1 MKLKEAKLIT
11 GHASGLGKP
20 SKMPGYSTSIS
31 ARRCKVGSK
40 LAKIPGSVCSKCYA
54 FRNNYNYPGVKK
66 AHEAR
71 YQALS
76 HPQWVEAMTLLIGH
90 YTDKNDPY
98 FRVHDSGDLQD
109 ENHLQMW
116 IQVARNLPWVMFWVP
131 TKESTMVKRVM
142 SATEDWPENLTIRLS
157 APMIEQEPPASMA
170 GYLTSTVKAGVGEEC
185 RAYTRGNKCGPC
197 RACWDQSV
205 SNVDYHAQ

>member
-1 MKLKEAKLIT
+1 MNLKEAKAIT
-11 GHASGLGKP
+11 GHKSGLGKP

-31 ARRCKVGSK
+31 ASRCKVGSK

-54 FRNNYNYPGVKK
+54 FRNNYQYPVVKES
-66 AHEAR
+66 HEAR

-90 YTDKNDPY
+90 YTDKDDPY

-109 ENHLQMW
+109 RDHLMSW
-116 IQVARNLPWVMFWVP
+116 IQVARNLPWVYFWVP
-131 TKESTMVKRVM
+131 TKETKLVKQVM
-142 SATEDWPENLTIRLS
+142 SEIKDWPENLVIRLS
-157 APMIEQEPPASMA
+157 APMIEQEPPRSMA
-170 GYLTSTVKAGVGEEC
+170 GYLTSTVQAGVGEEC
-185 RAYTRGNKCGPC
+185 RAYTRGNRCGSC
-197 RACWDQSV
+197 RACWDPAV